1 MMTLPLP
8 GDQLNTHFQSQVSTL
23 LRENAVMKANL
34 IAAEDRMSDF
44 SEGNEL
50 LISEQVR
57 VLEETATELDRLNR
71 GTREAV
77 ERFTM
82 EIAVKDGEIRRLVS
96 NTASSD
102 LVLELRAKAALHSQE
117 ITLMETR
124 HGKEEDGKLLAS
136 LIAER
141 QEPPRG
147 GRTCPWREIS

>member
-124 HGKEEDGKLLAS
+124 HGKKNGKLLAS